1 MNIVTNSIITLSN
14 DEKYMI
20 LNEAFYENNRY
31 FLAMGVD
38 ENKEIIS
45 SKVAI
50 LKEEIEDNDIY
61 VYKVKDSKTILEL
74 TKVLKSQM

>member
-1 MNIVTNSIITLSN
+1 MKIQTNSIITLSN
-14 DEKYMI
+14 DEKYMV
-20 LNEAFYENNRY
+20 LNEAVYENNHY
-31 FLAMGVD
+31 YLVMGVD

-50 LKEEIEDNDIY
+50 LKEEIENNDVY
-61 VYKVKDSKTILEL
+61 VSKVKDSKIILEL